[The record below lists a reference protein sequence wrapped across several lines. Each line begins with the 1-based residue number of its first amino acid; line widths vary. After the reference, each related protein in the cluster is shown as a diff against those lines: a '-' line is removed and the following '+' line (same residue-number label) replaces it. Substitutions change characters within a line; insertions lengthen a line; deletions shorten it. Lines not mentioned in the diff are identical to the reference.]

1 MASTQEI
8 LDRHLKCFIGRDF
21 GGIIADYAPDA
32 ILFTPA
38 GILKGR
44 DAIQGLFQTLFAEFS
59 KPGFMAV
66 VDTQLVEG
74 EYAYIL
80 WNARSADKTYET
92 ATDTFVIRGGKIVVQ
107 SFAAKITPR

>member
-8 LDRHLKCFIGRDF
+8 LDRHLKCFVGLDLD
-21 GGIIADYAPDA
+21 GILADYAPDA

-44 DAIQGLFQTLFAEFS
+44 DAIQALFQALFAEFA
-59 KPGFMAV
+59 KPGFTAAV
-66 VDTQLVEG
+66 DRQLVEG

-92 ATDTFVIRGGKIVVQ
+92 ATDTFVIRGGKIIVQ